1 VTASAVQWYPAPA
14 KINLYLAV
22 TGRRADGYH
31 LLQTVFRFLDH
42 GDRLAFDVRDDG
54 RIERVNPLAGV
65 PPETDLVVR
74 AARLLQA
81 EAGCPLGADITLD
94 KRLPMGGGLGGGSSD
109 AATTLLVLNR
119 LWGTGLSRDDLQR
132 LAVRLGADVPV
143 FVFGRAAFAEG
154 IGDVL
159 RPMALEPAWY
169 VVLVPPVAIA
179 TAWVFGRPELTRNTP
194 AVKMS
199 GFSGAWHDPAR
210 GTDAGN
216 RGGGR
221 DGFRGAFW
229 GSNDLAPVVINAFPE
244 VARHLAYLVTAA
256 GGRAAM
262 SGSGAC
268 VFGAFADA
276 AKARRAFAARPADM
290 TGFVARGIDLHPLFQ
305 MVS

>member
-1 VTASAVQWYPAPA
+1 MTASVVQWYPAPA

-42 GDRLAFDVRDDG
+42 GDRLAFGVRDDG

-81 EAGCPLGADITLD
+81 ETGCPLGADLTLD

-119 LWGTGLSRDDLQR
+119 LWATGLSRDDLQR

-154 IGDVL
+154 IGDKL
-159 RPMALEPAWY
+159 QPMALEPAWY
-169 VVLVPPVAIA
+169 VVLVPPVAVA

-199 GFSGAWHDPAR
+199 GFSGAWRDISGETGHHA
-210 GTDAGN
+210 AGAP
-216 RGGGR
+216 GG
-221 DGFRGAFW
+221 ALW
-229 GSNDLAPVVINAFPE
+229 GSNDLAPVVLDGFPE
-244 VARHLAYLVTAA
+244 VARHLAYLASAA
-256 GGRAAM
+256 DGRAGM

-268 VFGAFADA
+268 VFGAFTDETQ
-276 AKARRAFAARPADM
+276 ARRAFEARPADM